1 MKKYSFLLICLAL
14 SFSAMSQKAVISF
27 AEKSFDFGKIY
38 EKDGNATHVFE
49 FVNKGDGPLVIN
61 RVQTSCGC
69 TTPSWTKEPIAP
81 GKNGTITVTY
91 TTAGHSDFF
100 QKTIT
105 VYSND
110 ENEQTVLI
118 IKGTLIPISATNP
131 PAINSPAENKPTK

>member
-14 SFSAMSQKAVISF
+14 SFSAMAQKAVISF
-27 AEKSFDFGKIY
+27 TEKTFDFGKIY

-91 TTAGHSDFF
+91 TTAGHSDLF

-110 ENEQTVLI
+110 ENGQTVLI
-118 IKGTLIPISATNP
+118 IKGTVIPVSATNP
-131 PAINSPAENKPTK
+131 PAENKPTK